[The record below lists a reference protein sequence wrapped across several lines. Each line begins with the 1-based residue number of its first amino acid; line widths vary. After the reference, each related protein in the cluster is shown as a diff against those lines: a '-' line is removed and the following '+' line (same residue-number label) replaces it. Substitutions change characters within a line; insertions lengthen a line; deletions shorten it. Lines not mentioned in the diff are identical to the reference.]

1 MKTFIKRSHYEKL
14 IKPYIGKDLIKVLI
28 GQRRVG
34 KSYILKQTIELV
46 KKEKKTT
53 DKNILYI
60 DKELYEFDGI
70 RNYEDL
76 IDTVQK
82 RFKNIKNKKYLFI
95 DEVQE
100 IQEFHK
106 AIRSLNANGDYDIY
120 ITGSNADILSSDIA
134 NSLGGRYISF
144 KIYSLSYTEFLN
156 FHKLKSGKKS
166 LLKYLQYG
174 GMPYLI
180 NLEENEELRY
190 SYLKEIYSSI
200 LLKDIVSRYEI
211 RNLVFLERLIL
222 FLADNTGSLFSAKS
236 ISDYL
241 KSENLSISPS
251 VIISYLKYL
260 NNVFFIHQVSRSDVL
275 GKKVF
280 QTNEKYYFN
289 DLGIRNAL
297 IGYRANDIAK
307 ILENLVYLELL
318 RRYKKVTIGK
328 LAKDQEIDFIAEKA
342 NADRVYV
349 QVAYKLDHEKTI
361 KRELNNLLSIK
372 DNYPKI
378 LITMDE
384 LATGNHQG
392 IKIIYLENFL
402 LEEDLE

>member
-1 MKTFIKRSHYEKL
+1 
-14 IKPYIGKDLIKVLI
+14 
-28 GQRRVG
+28 
-34 KSYILKQTIELV
+34 
-46 KKEKKTT
+46 
-53 DKNILYI
+53 
-60 DKELYEFDGI
+60 
-70 RNYEDL
+70 
-76 IDTVQK
+76 
-82 RFKNIKNKKYLFI
+82 
-95 DEVQE
+95 
-100 IQEFHK
+100 
-106 AIRSLNANGDYDIY
+106 
-120 ITGSNADILSSDIA
+120 
-134 NSLGGRYISF
+134 
-144 KIYSLSYTEFLN
+144 
-156 FHKLKSGKKS
+156 
-166 LLKYLQYG
+166 
-174 GMPYLI
+174 
-180 NLEENEELRY
+180 
-190 SYLKEIYSSI
+190 
-200 LLKDIVSRYEI
+200 
-211 RNLVFLERLIL
+211 
-222 FLADNTGSLFSAKS
+222 LADNTGSLFSAKS

-260 NNVFFIHQVSRSDVL
+260 NDVFFIHQVSRSDVL

-392 IKIIYLENFL
+392 IKITYLENFL